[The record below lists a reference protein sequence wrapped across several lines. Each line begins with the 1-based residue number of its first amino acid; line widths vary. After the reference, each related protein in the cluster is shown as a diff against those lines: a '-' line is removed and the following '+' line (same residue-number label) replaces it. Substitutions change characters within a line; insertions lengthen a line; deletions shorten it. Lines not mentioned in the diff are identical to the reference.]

1 MNVPANETIKEKI
14 LSESEKLLW
23 KYGVRTITMDDIA
36 RRLGISKKTIYQH
49 FSDKEDIVF
58 QVVNYHLTNEMCE
71 VDKLMGVAGN
81 PVEEMLL
88 VSDMMR
94 RRADAVNPSLLV
106 DVQRYYP
113 KAWGAFLEHKENR
126 IIKDIKASLQRGV
139 DQGLYRADINLE
151 TMARLRVELI
161 QLGFDDRIFPHT
173 TDVMALQEQLL
184 HHFVRGILTDT
195 GFVAYNQTVDK
206 FKKSTI

>member
-1 MNVPANETIKEKI
+1 MNVPANENIKEKI
-14 LSESEKLLW
+14 LEEAQKLLW

-49 FSDKEDIVF
+49 FSDKEDIVY
-58 QVVNYHLTNEMCE
+58 QVTSYHLDNEICE
-71 VDKLMGVAGN
+71 VDKLMEAATN

-94 RRADAVNPSLLV
+94 RHADAVNTSLLV
-106 DVQRYYP
+106 DVKRYYP
-113 KAWGAFLEHKENR
+113 KAWAVFLEHKENR
-126 IIKDIKASLQRGV
+126 IIKDITASLKRGIE
-139 DQGLYRADINLE
+139 QGLYRADINPE

-161 QLGFDDRIFPHT
+161 QLGFDDRVFPHT
-173 TDVMALQEQLL
+173 NDVMVLQDQLL

-195 GFVAYNQTVDK
+195 GFVAYNHSVDK
-206 FKKSTI
+206 FRKNEN